1 MLTEKSG
8 RILLVLPLGI
18 YRVGQDLFIDTQAC
32 NGLRLWLDNFDA
44 VTLMGPEIPQRGA
57 PPDTSNS
64 NTVINGERLTIVPLP
79 NSRMPHQF
87 IANISRTSSL
97 LRKEMMSA
105 NYLHFAIG
113 GLWGDWAAVAAI
125 IAHRSNLKYAVWTDR
140 VESSVERFAN
150 RSRRGIKKAYW
161 AIGSFLMERL
171 ERRVIRR
178 SSLGLFNGTD
188 CFDAYATLCPNPHLV
203 FNIAT
208 GTENI
213 ISAADLS
220 ERLSARK
227 KLRIAY
233 AGRAHIEKGIFDW
246 IDSLSKV
253 TFDFEAAWYGDGP
266 ELEKARSRVASL
278 GLSDKVK
285 LLGSIDHKQAM
296 KELKSSDIFLFCHKT
311 LESPRNLIE
320 ALQCGLPIVGY
331 GTRYSQSLIEENG
344 GGALT
349 GSQDVTLLS
358 DLLNALASDPDR
370 INDLSQKA
378 MVDGARFTDERI
390 FKHRSDLMRTIPK
403 QTYHEDETMFSAEHR
418 KRS

>member
-1 MLTEKSG
+1 VVPPKKTG
-8 RILLVLPLGI
+8 RILLVLPLGLN
-18 YRVGQDLFIDTQAC
+18 RVGQDIFIDTQAC

-44 VTLMGPEIPQRGA
+44 VTLMGPEITLQVA

-64 NTVINGERLTIVPLP
+64 KTVVNSERLTIVPMP
-79 NSRMPHQF
+79 NSRKPHQF
-87 IANISRTSSL
+87 IANIPRISL
-97 LRKEMMSA
+97 LLRREMQSA

-125 IAHRSNLKYAVWTDR
+125 IAHRTDLKYAVWTDR

-161 AIGSFLMERL
+161 AICSSLMERL

-188 CFDAYATLCPNPHLV
+188 CFNAYATLCPNPHLV

-208 GTENI
+208 GPENI
-213 ISAADLS
+213 ISAADLFK
-220 ERLSARK
+220 RLSARK
-227 KLRIAY
+227 TLRIAY

-246 IDSLSKV
+246 IDTLSKV
-253 TFDFEAAWYGDGP
+253 TFDFEAVWYGDGP
-266 ELEKARSRVASL
+266 EFEKARSRIASL

-285 LLGSIDHKQAM
+285 FPGSVDHKQTM

-320 ALQCGLPIVGY
+320 ALQCGLPLIGY
-331 GTRYSQSLIEENG
+331 GTKYSQSLIEENG
-344 GGALT
+344 GGELT
-349 GSQDVTLLS
+349 PSQDVTLLS
-358 DLLNALASDPDR
+358 NLLNALTSDPVR

-378 MVDGARFTDERI
+378 VADGARFTDEGV
-390 FKHRSDLMRTIPK
+390 FKHRSDLMKTIPK
-403 QTYHEDETMFSAEHR
+403 QI
-418 KRS
+418 